1 MAGCKGGTVPPP
13 TYARVRAED
22 YVPVPFL
29 PRAPPVEIVPLRPKG
44 QTGLV
49 WADGGWEW
57 AGDRYRWDPG
67 GWVVPRPGAVRARWA
82 IVRREVDGQLFFAPS
97 TWRDDKGNVIPAPKP
112 LARASTRAGGS
123 AGAGEIT
130 APGGVRT
137 DLDE

>member
-1 MAGCKGGTVPPP
+1 MARPEAVQVK
-13 TYARVRAED
+13 AED
-22 YVPVPFL
+22 YVAVPFL
-29 PRAPPVEIVPLRPKG
+29 PRPPPVEIVPLRPEG
-44 QTGLV
+44 HPGLV

-57 AGDRYRWDPG
+57 SGDRYRWDPG
-67 GWVVPRPGAVRARWA
+67 GWVVPPAGAKRARWA

-97 TWRDDKGNVIPAPKP
+97 SWRDAEGKPLPPPKP
-112 LARASTRAGGS
+112 LSRANTRAGGS